1 MEDAGVGG
9 GGVEEAVLV
18 RPAPPLALNLAHCG
32 KGSERLG
39 IANAWLELGTTRV
52 DQVGLG
58 WARY

>member
-9 GGVEEAVLV
+9 GGVEQAVLV
-18 RPAPPLALNLAHCG
+18 RPAPLLALYLDHCG
-32 KGSERLG
+32 KGSERRG